1 MKFSSNN
8 SLFKPN
14 NLSGEL
20 RYVFSNKINFFLS
33 DNILICSSLLK
44 ILASSFLVEFLTTDV
59 ITIKVDINMII
70 NKFCINFIIFFSS
83 YSPQFS

>member
-20 RYVFSNKINFFLS
+20 RYVFSNKINFFLT

-44 ILASSFLVEFLTTDV
+44 ILASSFRVEFLTTDV

-70 NKFCINFIIFFSS
+70 K
-83 YSPQFS
+83 